1 MRYIRCFKTL
11 YIFLYEWIIF
21 PDKMTFFRLSHE
33 VNSKHMFVMIRVR
46 HVETQISLSETNEG
60 VKTKNKAKYV
70 GVKISRTNRIF
81 DFGEEFEDI

>member
-1 MRYIRCFKTL
+1 MRYIRCCKTL

-33 VNSKHMFVMIRVR
+33 VNSKHMFVMVLVR

-60 VKTKNKAKYV
+60 VIAQIEFLILENNS
-70 GVKISRTNRIF
+70 KISKILQIENVI
-81 DFGEEFEDI
+81 